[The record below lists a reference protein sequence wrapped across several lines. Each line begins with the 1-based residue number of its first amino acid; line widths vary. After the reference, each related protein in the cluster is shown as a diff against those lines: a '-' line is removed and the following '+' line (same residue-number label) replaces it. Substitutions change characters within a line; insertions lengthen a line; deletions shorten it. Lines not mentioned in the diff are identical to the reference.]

1 MLGDLDGYKCGVAAD
16 RELRDPV
23 PLLFVAVPER
33 RPQLQTGCVA
43 PDRARMKRA
52 HHAAHHCTRSAS
64 ARYNRMLAERGGNER
79 RA

>member
-16 RELRDPV
+16 RELRDPG
-23 PLLFVAVPER
+23 PLLFVAMPER
-33 RPQLQTGCVA
+33 QTA
-43 PDRARMKRA
+43 AADRLRGADSAQMKGA

-64 ARYNRMLAERGGNER
+64 TRYNRMLAERGGNER